1 MSVQWFFADRTE
13 AAEALA
19 LRLRD
24 YYGRKP
30 LILAIPRG
38 AVPMGKI
45 IAQRLDG
52 DLDVILVRKLG
63 APFDPEYAIGAV
75 DETGWLH
82 LSGVAEDTAAM
93 RAYVQQ
99 EKRRQLDILEQ
110 RRAQYTPFRH
120 RIDPQGRIV
129 IVIDDGL
136 ATGATMIAA
145 LHAARARHPAE
156 LVCAVPL
163 APRQGLAAAAHFADK
178 VICLHTPDNF
188 AAVGQFY
195 RHFPQ
200 VDDHEVTSILAPPG
214 QSGTPAV
221 S

>member
-1 MSVQWFFADRTE
+1 MSAQRLFADRSE

-19 LRLRD
+19 LRLRK
-24 YYGRKP
+24 YHGRKP

-52 DLDVILVRKLG
+52 ELDVILVRKLG

-75 DETGWLH
+75 DETGWLY
-82 LSGVAEDTAAM
+82 LSEVTEDTAGM
-93 RAYVQQ
+93 RAYIRQ

-110 RRAQYTPFRH
+110 RRIQYTPFRH
-120 RIDPQGRIV
+120 QVDPQGRIV

-136 ATGATMIAA
+136 ATGATMVAA
-145 LHAARARHPAE
+145 LHAIRAKHPAE
-156 LVCAVPL
+156 LVCAVPV
-163 APRQGLAAAAHFADK
+163 APRHGLGGVAQFADK
-178 VICLHTPDNF
+178 VICLQTPDNF
-188 AAVGQFY
+188 TAVSQFY

-200 VDDHEVTSILAPPG
+200 VDDQEVTCILAPPG
-214 QSGTPAV
+214 QT
-221 S
+221 